1 MGVWDPGFALTRIA
15 KEIGLKGGIRAWAR
29 IFVIIVQNLQGTPK
43 QRKAHILQPKLL
55 EPVSAT

>member
-1 MGVWDPGFALTRIA
+1 
-15 KEIGLKGGIRAWAR
+15 
-29 IFVIIVQNLQGTPK
+29 VIIVQNLQGTPK